1 MGFHTAPHR
10 TKDLELGGSVGG
22 NVTQFD
28 DGKVVTRVIR
38 NWGIY

>member
-28 DGKVVTRVIR
+28 DGKVVPE
-38 NWGIY
+38 